1 MVAAGDV
8 RWRHHLRLKVRGAV
22 AWVRVRCPR
31 ERGLLGDQG
40 GKEPRAGRPG
50 GDSGAQRRRSPIARA
65 GKKQTGQW
73 RADLVEVTGPQ
84 CMEMERPPGGIG
96 NEVLESE
103 TPAEMRAGMCVGILG
118 GDEDGDLGG
127 GNVGTNS

>member
-1 MVAAGDV
+1 M
-8 RWRHHLRLKVRGAV
+8 
-22 AWVRVRCPR
+22 
-31 ERGLLGDQG
+31 
-40 GKEPRAGRPG
+40 
-50 GDSGAQRRRSPIARA
+50 
-65 GKKQTGQW
+65 
-73 RADLVEVTGPQ
+73 EVTGPQ